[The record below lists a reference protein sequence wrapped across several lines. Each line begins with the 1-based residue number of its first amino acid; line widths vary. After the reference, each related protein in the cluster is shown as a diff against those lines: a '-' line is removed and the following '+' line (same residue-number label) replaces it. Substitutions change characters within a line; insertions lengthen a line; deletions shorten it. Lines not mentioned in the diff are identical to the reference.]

1 MFAATLA
8 TIAALAFFSPRGARG
23 AARDPGAAAHRLEPG
38 PRGGVSFVLLAAAGR
53 LAGPFLYVAGWGD
66 VVTGVLA
73 NPVAWLGMGQSSKD
87 NCVIAGWNAFGAL
100 DSSR

>member
-1 MFAATLA
+1 M
-8 TIAALAFFSPRGARG
+8 
-23 AARDPGAAAHRLEPG
+23 
-38 PRGGVSFVLLAAAGR
+38 LLAAAGR